1 MLQSMAVGSLP
12 FGSETAPGFG
22 VILLLLHK
30 VWLFVWQLPTVI
42 AHRHLS
48 SSSTLLFPAPFAA
61 YLMWSISKT
70 LLSVQFPLMLIY
82 ITLQGIQ
89 HSWAPVCW
97 DRGST
102 RKRPERSL
110 FFFYNRNAW
119 ITSPTMINKLLNV
132 LFKNTLMYLAFVT
145 FQSIPCLL
153 FLS

>member
-12 FGSETAPGFG
+12 FVSETAPGFD
-22 VILLLLHK
+22 VILLLLDSQ
-30 VWLFVWQLPTVI
+30 VWLFIRQPPTVI

-48 SSSTLLFPAPFAA
+48 PSSTLLFPALFTA
-61 YLMWSISKT
+61 YFMWSISKT

-110 FFFYNRNAW
+110 FFYNRNAW
-119 ITSPTMINKLLNV
+119 ITSPTMIVNV

-153 FLS
+153 FLN